1 MVNADY
7 GLNRY
12 LYRVKDREAQTK
24 WDDISILVGK
34 LSVGDDSGVHKR

>member
-7 GLNRY
+7 GPNRY

-24 WDDISILVGK
+24 WDDVRI
-34 LSVGDDSGVHKR
+34 